1 MKIIGMFIVL
11 LSGYWL
17 SQGFDLG
24 LFMWFIFGVVI
35 TLLEEILS
43 HFVFI
48 VRKNADGKR
57 K

>member
-1 MKIIGMFIVL
+1 LKIIGMFIVL

-17 SQGFDLG
+17 SQGFDFG
-24 LFMWFIFGVVI
+24 LFMWFIFGIFI

-43 HFVFI
+43 HFVVI
-48 VRKNADGKR
+48 IRKSADGKR